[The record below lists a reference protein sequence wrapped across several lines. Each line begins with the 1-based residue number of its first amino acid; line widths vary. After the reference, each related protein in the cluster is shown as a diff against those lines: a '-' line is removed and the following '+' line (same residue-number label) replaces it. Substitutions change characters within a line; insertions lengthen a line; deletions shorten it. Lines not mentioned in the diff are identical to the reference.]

1 MEDNITKLIMD
12 IGNSHIKLLVGEV
25 STDFTRIK
33 VLQYVEVPTKG
44 MKKSVVQS
52 SDELSYSIQSALRS
66 LENPEHRELEKVT
79 IGVGGKCIQSKTRK
93 LFIEFEE
100 REVQEDDLEKL
111 YELAEECL
119 EAGELVL
126 KREMYN
132 IKINNAGIV
141 KNPIGLVANRLEA
154 NVHLIYVDREDIE
167 KLTDAIAEAGLEIE
181 NLYLNAYASLKST
194 LIDEEST
201 KMGVALVDIGEGA
214 TDIIISKNH
223 KIIYAKSANLGGIH
237 FMSDIMYL
245 FHVSEEEAREVY
257 SAYIKG
263 EMTEQY
269 ISASGKRFVKEDVEK
284 IIDARI
290 GDIAT
295 FILSTIQESGFTG
308 YLGQGMVLTGG
319 VASLD
324 RLVGKINGQTGGI
337 VRRKKPLSV
346 RGLEKPEYKMAT
358 VLGLFLEA
366 IEEEME
372 LQQKRNDEEV
382 REEQQQDELEELLG
396 SQEAERRSSGEA
408 MVKIKKW
415 ISYFI

>member
-1 MEDNITKLIMD
+1 
-12 IGNSHIKLLVGEV
+12 
-25 STDFTRIK
+25 
-33 VLQYVEVPTKG
+33 
-44 MKKSVVQS
+44 
-52 SDELSYSIQSALRS
+52 
-66 LENPEHRELEKVT
+66 
-79 IGVGGKCIQSKTRK
+79 
-93 LFIEFEE
+93 
-100 REVQEDDLEKL
+100 
-111 YELAEECL
+111 
-119 EAGELVL
+119 
-126 KREMYN
+126 
-132 IKINNAGIV
+132 
-141 KNPIGLVANRLEA
+141 
-154 NVHLIYVDREDIE
+154 
-167 KLTDAIAEAGLEIE
+167 
-181 NLYLNAYASLKST
+181 
-194 LIDEEST
+194 
-201 KMGVALVDIGEGA
+201 
-214 TDIIISKNH
+214 
-223 KIIYAKSANLGGIH
+223 
-237 FMSDIMYL
+237 MSDIMYL

-337 VRRKKPLSV
+337 VRRKKPLSI